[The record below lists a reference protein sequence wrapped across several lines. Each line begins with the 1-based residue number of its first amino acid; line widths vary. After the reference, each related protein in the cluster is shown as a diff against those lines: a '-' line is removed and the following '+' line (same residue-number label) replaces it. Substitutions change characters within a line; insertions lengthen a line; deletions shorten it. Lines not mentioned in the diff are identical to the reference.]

1 MGQDNKV
8 DQHIKATWHNMF
20 KMYNQMAAEYG
31 STQATGLILLNIEKE
46 GTPSTSIAPNLGM
59 EATSMSRI
67 MKTIE
72 DNGLIYRE
80 QDKVDRRMV
89 RIFLTEA
96 GLEKRKL
103 AKKAVAGFNDQILA
117 EVDRDK
123 LDTFFEVMV
132 SVNKVINKYREQ
144 NGI

>member
-1 MGQDNKV
+1 MEQDNKV

-72 DNGLIYRE
+72 DNGLIYRK

-117 EVDRDK
+117 EVDGDK
-123 LDTFFEVMV
+123 LNTFFEVMV

>member
-1 MGQDNKV
+1 
-8 DQHIKATWHNMF
+8 
-20 KMYNQMAAEYG
+20 
-31 STQATGLILLNIEKE
+31 LNIEKE